1 MYKIEENEKGKL
13 VAVGK
18 YGQETIHVIHCSETI
33 DELKEDVYKPYLVA
47 EECTNFAR
55 IHLVTDRSEDE
66 ALQQVDE
73 YLREKEGDEYTHL
86 IGVFEVELT

>member
-1 MYKIEENEKGKL
+1 MYKIKTDNNNKL

-18 YGQETIHVIHCSETI
+18 FGEETIHLVHCAETI
-33 DELKEDVYKPYLVA
+33 KDLKNDVAKPYIVA

-55 IHLVTDRSEDE
+55 VHLVTDFSEDG

-73 YLREKEGDEYTHL
+73 YLKEKEGVTETHL
-86 IGVFEVELT
+86 IGVFEAEL